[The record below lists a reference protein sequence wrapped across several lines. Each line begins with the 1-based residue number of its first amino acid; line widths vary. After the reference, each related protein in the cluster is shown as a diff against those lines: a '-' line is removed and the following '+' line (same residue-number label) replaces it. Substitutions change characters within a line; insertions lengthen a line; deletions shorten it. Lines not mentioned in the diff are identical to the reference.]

1 MAVAYNIDGVERFF
15 PDGTSEEEAKKI
27 VESLEKKEE
36 AREKDSEYEGIGQEL
51 FEGVATGL
59 SKIPQGILEGG
70 ASIYDYF
77 KDTDKSKEVT
87 KFFETSLSLG

>member
-51 FEGVATGL
+51 FEEWTSFSTFVVDEL
-59 SKIPQGILEGG
+59 LDLIDHKLEK
-70 ASIYDYF
+70 YQHH
-77 KDTDKSKEVT
+77 
-87 KFFETSLSLG
+87 LH